1 MKIKLRKFNTED
13 AYLLKKYQFH
23 QMDMNEITDM
33 IALRNKNLYNGRY
46 CEVFAAECEGAL
58 SGWFSMA
65 ELPNGRISIGPT
77 VFEPYRQKGI
87 AFSVMRN
94 LLLTAKR
101 NGYSLAE
108 AQIRINNAAS
118 IKLHEKLGYIQIKKI
133 TNRNGNEV
141 YIYMKK
147 L

>member
-23 QMDMNEITDM
+23 QMDMNEIKDM
-33 IALRNKNLYNGRY
+33 IALWNKNLYNGRY
-46 CEVFAAECEGAL
+46 CEVFAAEYDGAL

>member
-1 MKIKLRKFNTED
+1 MKINIRKFTADD
-13 AYLLKKYQFH
+13 AALLKKYQFH
-23 QMDMNEITDM
+23 QMNINDIENM
-33 IALRNKNLYNGRY
+33 ISLWNKNKYDGRY
-46 CEVFAAECEGAL
+46 CEVFAAEYDGAL

-65 ELPNGRISIGPT
+65 ELPNGRISIGQT

-94 LLLTAKR
+94 LQKTKKR

>member
-1 MKIKLRKFNTED
+1 MKIKLRKFNAED

-33 IALRNKNLYNGRY
+33 IALWNKNLYNGRY
-46 CEVFAAECEGAL
+46 CEVFAAEYHDAL

-87 AFSVMRN
+87 AFSVMQN
-94 LLLTAKR
+94 LLFTAKR
-101 NGYSLAE
+101 NGYSAAE

-133 TNRNGNEV
+133 TNGNGNEV

>member
-1 MKIKLRKFNTED
+1 
-13 AYLLKKYQFH
+13 
-23 QMDMNEITDM
+23 MDMNEITDM
-33 IALRNKNLYNGRY
+33 IALWNKNLYNGRY
-46 CEVFAAECEGAL
+46 CEVFAAEYEGAL

-65 ELPNGRISIGPT
+65 ELPNGGISIGPT

>member
-1 MKIKLRKFNTED
+1 MKIKLRKFNAED

-33 IALRNKNLYNGRY
+33 IALWNKNLYNGRY
-46 CEVFAAECEGAL
+46 CEVFAAEYDGAL

>member
-1 MKIKLRKFNTED
+1 
-13 AYLLKKYQFH
+13 
-23 QMDMNEITDM
+23 MDMNEITDM

-94 LLLTAKR
+94 LLFTAKR

>member
-1 MKIKLRKFNTED
+1 MKIKLRKFNAED

-33 IALRNKNLYNGRY
+33 IALWNKNLYNGRY
-46 CEVFAAECEGAL
+46 CEVFAAEYDGAL

-87 AFSVMRN
+87 AFSVIRN
-94 LLLTAKR
+94 LLFTAKR

>member
-13 AYLLKKYQFH
+13 AYLLKKYQFR
-23 QMDMNEITDM
+23 QMDINEIKDI
-33 IALRNKNLYNGRY
+33 IALWNRNLYNGRY
-46 CEVFAAECEGAL
+46 CEVFAAEYHDAL

-77 VFEPYRQKGI
+77 VFEPYRRKGI
-87 AFSVMRN
+87 AFSVMQN
-94 LLLTAKR
+94 LLFTAKR
-101 NGYSLAE
+101 NGYSTAE

>member
-65 ELPNGRISIGPT
+65 ELSNGRISIGPT

>member
-1 MKIKLRKFNTED
+1 
-13 AYLLKKYQFH
+13 
-23 QMDMNEITDM
+23 MDMNEITDM

-46 CEVFAAECEGAL
+46 CEVFAAEYEGAL

>member
-1 MKIKLRKFNTED
+1 MKIKLRKFNAED

-33 IALRNKNLYNGRY
+33 IALWNKNLYNGRY
-46 CEVFAAECEGAL
+46 CEVFAAEYEGAL

-65 ELPNGRISIGPT
+65 ELPNGGISIGPT

>member
-1 MKIKLRKFNTED
+1 
-13 AYLLKKYQFH
+13 
-23 QMDMNEITDM
+23 MDMNEITDM

>member
-1 MKIKLRKFNTED
+1 MKIKLRKFNAED
-13 AYLLKKYQFH
+13 AYLLKKYQFY
-23 QMDMNEITDM
+23 QMDINDIKNM
-33 IALRNKNLYNGRY
+33 ISLWNKNKYDGRY
-46 CEVFAAECEGAL
+46 CEVFAAEYDGAL

-77 VFEPYRQKGI
+77 VFGPYRQKGI

-94 LLLTAKR
+94 LLFTAKR
-101 NGYSLAE
+101 NGYSYAE

-133 TNRNGNEV
+133 TNGNGNEV

>member
-1 MKIKLRKFNTED
+1 MKIKLRKFNAED

-33 IALRNKNLYNGRY
+33 IALWNKNLYNGRY
-46 CEVFAAECEGAL
+46 CEVFAAEYEGAL

>member
-33 IALRNKNLYNGRY
+33 IALWNKNLYNGRS
-46 CEVFAAECEGAL
+46 CEVFAAEYDGAL

-94 LLLTAKR
+94 LLLTAKK

-108 AQIRINNAAS
+108 TQIRINNAAS

>member
-13 AYLLKKYQFH
+13 AYLLKKYQFR
-23 QMDMNEITDM
+23 QMDINEIKDI
-33 IALRNKNLYNGRY
+33 IALWNRNLYNGRY
-46 CEVFAAECEGAL
+46 CEVFAAEYHDAL

-65 ELPNGRISIGPT
+65 ELPNGSISIGPT
-77 VFEPYRQKGI
+77 VFEPYRRKGI
-87 AFSVMRN
+87 AFSVMQN
-94 LLLTAKR
+94 LLFTAKR
-101 NGYSLAE
+101 NGYSTAE

>member
-1 MKIKLRKFNTED
+1 MKIKLRKFNAED

-94 LLLTAKR
+94 LLFTAKR

>member
-1 MKIKLRKFNTED
+1 MKIKLRKFNAED

-33 IALRNKNLYNGRY
+33 IALWNKNLYNGRY
-46 CEVFAAECEGAL
+46 CEVFAAEYHDAL

-87 AFSVMRN
+87 AFSVIRN
-94 LLLTAKR
+94 LLFTAKR

>member
-33 IALRNKNLYNGRY
+33 IALWNKNLYNGRY
-46 CEVFAAECEGAL
+46 CEVFAAEYHDAL

-87 AFSVMRN
+87 AFSVMQN
-94 LLLTAKR
+94 LLFTAKR
-101 NGYSLAE
+101 NGYSAAE
-108 AQIRINNAAS
+108 AQIRPNNTAS

>member
-1 MKIKLRKFNTED
+1 
-13 AYLLKKYQFH
+13 
-23 QMDMNEITDM
+23 MDMNEIKDM
-33 IALRNKNLYNGRY
+33 IALWNKNLYNGRY
-46 CEVFAAECEGAL
+46 CEVFAAEYDGAL

>member
-1 MKIKLRKFNTED
+1 
-13 AYLLKKYQFH
+13 
-23 QMDMNEITDM
+23 
-33 IALRNKNLYNGRY
+33 
-46 CEVFAAECEGAL
+46 
-58 SGWFSMA
+58 MA

-133 TNRNGNEV
+133 TNRNLNEV
-141 YIYMKK
+141 FVYTKELK
-147 L
+147 

>member
-94 LLLTAKR
+94 LLFTAKR

>member
-1 MKIKLRKFNTED
+1 MKIKLRKFNAED

-23 QMDMNEITDM
+23 QMDMNEIKDM
-33 IALRNKNLYNGRY
+33 IALWNKNLYNGRY
-46 CEVFAAECEGAL
+46 CEVFAAEYDGAL

-87 AFSVMRN
+87 AFSVIRN
-94 LLLTAKR
+94 LLFTAKR